1 MAGLKEG
8 YAARGEICANRSTQ
22 YELKRTSPRDA
33 DTAKTP
39 FLVVCSV
46 PAVCEAPYRF
56 AIGASSLYCGN
67 KNRSTRKE

>member
-1 MAGLKEG
+1 MLLGVRFVKTVPLRYKF
-8 YAARGEICANRSTQ
+8 
-22 YELKRTSPRDA
+22 KPTSPRDA
-33 DTAKTP
+33 DTANA
-39 FLVVCSV
+39 LCLEVCSV